1 MTIRR
6 VLVAVDDS
14 PGALRAAQVALD
26 LATGWRAQL
35 RLVAVTTDHIL
46 GALLDTAVP
55 DGGATERGEQGGRAL
70 LRHLTD
76 TARSQGLD
84 VDAVQL
90 TGEPF
95 RQILDQAQ
103 SWPADLIVMG
113 RSDRRGPSS
122 TYLGSVTAHVLE
134 FADCPV
140 LVVPRATAAD
150 PERVSADSL
159 VIPET

>member
-14 PGALRAAQVALD
+14 PAALRAAQVALD
-26 LATGWRAQL
+26 LATDWHARL
-35 RLVAVTTDHIL
+35 RLVTVAADHTL

-55 DGGATERGEQGGRAL
+55 DGGAAERVEEAGRAL

-76 TARSQGLD
+76 TARSRGLE
-84 VDAVQL
+84 VDAVPL
-90 TGEPF
+90 AGEPF

-103 SWPADLIVMG
+103 SWQADLIVMG

-122 TYLGSVTAHVLE
+122 PYLGSVTAHVLE

-140 LVVPRATAAD
+140 LVVPRTWTAV
-150 PERVSADSL
+150 PE
-159 VIPET
+159 